1 MGVLQ
6 RVKKLASEKSM
17 TIAELERKLDF
28 SQGSVSRWNKQSPS
42 SDRLKKV
49 ADYFDVS
56 TDYLIGRTDKKY
68 WDLSERES
76 SDIAQQVEDIINGME
91 DGGAADMQFYGEPL
105 DDEGKEKLAIAL
117 KMALELNKQEAK
129 KKFTRKDYR
138 K

>member
-1 MGVLQ
+1 MTILD
-6 RVKKLASEKSM
+6 RVKKLAKERRISL
-17 TIAELERKLDF
+17 AELSKAVGMGENSIYKWSSQKPTIDKL
-28 SQGSVSRWNKQSPS
+28 Q
-42 SDRLKKV
+42 LV

-56 TDYLIGRTDKKY
+56 VDYLLGRTDKKY

-76 SDIAQQVEDIINGME
+76 SDIAQQVEDLINGME
-91 DGGAADMQFYGEPL
+91 DGGTADMQFYGEPL
-105 DDEGKEKLAIAL
+105 DEEGKEKLAIAL

>member
-1 MGVLQ
+1 MGIYD
-6 RVKKLASEKSM
+6 RVKSLCAQQKISV
-17 TIAELERKLDF
+17 AELERKLNL
-28 SQGSVSRWNKQSPS
+28 SNGSVSKWNKNQPNSEPLTKI
-42 SDRLKKV
+42 SD
-49 ADYFDVS
+49 FFQVS
-56 TDYLIGRTDKKY
+56 TDYLLGRTDKKY